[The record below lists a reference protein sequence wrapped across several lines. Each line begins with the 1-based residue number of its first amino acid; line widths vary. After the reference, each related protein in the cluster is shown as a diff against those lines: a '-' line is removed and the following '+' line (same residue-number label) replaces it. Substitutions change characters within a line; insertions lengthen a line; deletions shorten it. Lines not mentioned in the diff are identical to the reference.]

1 MSGFLRPF
9 PVISIAFPRKVETP
23 KGKRKRKVY
32 RPVAVVAVLRLTED
46 TTSEVKELSLVTPT
60 RNPRLLTKERI
71 FS

>member
-1 MSGFLRPF
+1 
-9 PVISIAFPRKVETP
+9 VETP